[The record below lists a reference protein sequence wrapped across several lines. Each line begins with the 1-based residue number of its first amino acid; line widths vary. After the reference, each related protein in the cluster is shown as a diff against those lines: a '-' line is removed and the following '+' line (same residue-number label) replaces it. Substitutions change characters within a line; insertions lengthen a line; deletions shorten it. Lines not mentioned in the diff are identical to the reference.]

1 MLQFKSNI
9 PLKFEQIQKLERR
22 SRDVQRADVRSK
34 DVGSIQKLYSFNQRI
49 LLYIFLKKRNFFY
62 CI

>member
-34 DVGSIQKLYSFNQRI
+34 DVVYKSCIVLTKEFC
-49 LLYIFLKKRNFFY
+49 YIYF
-62 CI
+62 